1 MNYHI
6 LGSNTKVAVINPG
19 KDVLGGTQALS
30 FTGTIGE
37 LLGKDVKRVVID
49 LSDVELI
56 NSSGIGMLVSGLSTL
71 KKHDIEL
78 VLASVPDKVT
88 ALLQMTHLIKV
99 FAVYPDVVSASE
111 SQ

>member
-1 MNYHI
+1 MNYNI
-6 LGSNTKVAVINPG
+6 LSTNNKIAVINPG

-30 FTGTIGE
+30 FTGTIND
-37 LLGKDVKRVVID
+37 LLGKNVRKVVID
-49 LSDVELI
+49 LSDVEII
-56 NSSGIGMLVSGLSTL
+56 NSSGLGMLVSGLSTL

-78 VLASVPDKVT
+78 VLASVPEKVT

-99 FAVYPDVVSASE
+99 FAVYPDITSASE

>member
-6 LGSNTKVAVINPG
+6 LGSINTVAVINPG

>member
-6 LGSNTKVAVINPG
+6 LGSNNNIAVINPG
-19 KDVLGGTQALS
+19 KDVMGGTQALS

-37 LLGKDVKRVVID
+37 MLGKNVRKVIID

-56 NSSGIGMLVSGLSTL
+56 NSSGLGMLVSGLSTL
-71 KKHDIEL
+71 KKHNIEL

-88 ALLQMTHLIKV
+88 DLLQMTHLIKV
-99 FAVYPDVVSASE
+99 FAVYPDIVTASE